1 MKSPGRRWPWQT
13 PQSSP
18 FSWATSKKRWFQE
31 FHSLML
37 AQYLPKQNYSRH
49 SNTKWLPKYVWQ
61 DVIAGNHK
69 NNQLKNGDG
78 PGKHRLNQTTK
89 LTSLMW
95 GQNEIMWREAHHL
108 YGTMAQ
114 SVLTWISSCGKKS
127 SWNWVTVHKTTW
139 PDLFTKVDAVK
150 DKKVQNYMRPR
161 LMRQSQNRTWPLI
174 GSRLGGGKSHTKH
187 HWGNGGNVNMGG
199 RLDYC

>member
-78 PGKHRLNQTTK
+78 PGKHRPNQTTK

-108 YGTMAQ
+108 HGTMAQ
-114 SVLTWISSCGKKS
+114 SVLTWISSCGEKIELKLS
-127 SWNWVTVHKTTW
+127 DS
-139 PDLFTKVDAVK
+139 P
-150 DKKVQNYMRPR
+150 QNY
-161 LMRQSQNRTWPLI
+161 LAWPLHK
-174 GSRLGGGKSHTKH
+174 GGCCERQKSTELHETETNETKSE
-187 HWGNGGNVNMGG
+187 
-199 RLDYC
+199 

>member
-13 PQSSP
+13 PQ
-18 FSWATSKKRWFQE
+18 AAL
-31 FHSLML
+31 SLEQQARKDDFRNFIAWCL
-37 AQYLPKQNYSRH
+37 LSIYRNKIILDTQT
-49 SNTKWLPKYVWQ
+49 NTKWLPKYVWQ

-114 SVLTWISSCGKKS
+114 SVLTWISSCGEKIELKLS
-127 SWNWVTVHKTTW
+127 DS
-139 PDLFTKVDAVK
+139 P
-150 DKKVQNYMRPR
+150 QNY
-161 LMRQSQNRTWPLI
+161 LAWPLHK
-174 GSRLGGGKSHTKH
+174 GGCCERQKSTELHETETNETKSE
-187 HWGNGGNVNMGG
+187 
-199 RLDYC
+199 